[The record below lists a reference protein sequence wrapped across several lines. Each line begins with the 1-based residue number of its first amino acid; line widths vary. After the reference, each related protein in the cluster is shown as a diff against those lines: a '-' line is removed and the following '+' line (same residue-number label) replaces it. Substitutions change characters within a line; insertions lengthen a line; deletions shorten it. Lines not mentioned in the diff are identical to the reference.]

1 VEKVASWEYSMLQR
15 KMTMDSSIGQS
26 LSDSLPVTLSLYPK
40 PSRIVGSNVVPDVHR
55 IGVD

>member
-1 VEKVASWEYSMLQR
+1 MLQR